1 MIHCLYEKVE
11 DTKGVMAKRKT
22 RKGQTMSYKTLHRKL
37 KNRKIVE
44 RDKIDTTSTQIH
56 PPYK

>member
-11 DTKGVMAKRKT
+11 DTKRVMAKRKM

-37 KNRKIVE
+37 KNEQHEHHI
-44 RDKIDTTSTQIH
+44 S
-56 PPYK
+56 